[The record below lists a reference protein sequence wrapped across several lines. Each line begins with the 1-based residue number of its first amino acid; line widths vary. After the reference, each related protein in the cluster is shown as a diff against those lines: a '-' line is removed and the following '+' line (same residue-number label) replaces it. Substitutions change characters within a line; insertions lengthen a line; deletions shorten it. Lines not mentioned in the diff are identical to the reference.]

1 MLFSNKDIRKLVIPL
16 IIEQMLE
23 VSVGMLDTVMISYC
37 GEAAVSG
44 VSLVDMINQILLA
57 LFAALGTGGAVVV
70 SQFMGADNIPR
81 AKQSAR
87 QLVDVAAVISVA
99 VAVLAILLRHP
110 VLSVCFP
117 GIEQS
122 VFDNALIYLVM
133 SALSYPFIGLYNSL
147 CAIFRAQGDSRTP
160 MVLSLMMNIIN
171 FCGNAL
177 TIYVLHWGVF
187 GAALAS
193 LIGRAFAC
201 LIALFLLFRPRLRI
215 NLAGGSFLPD
225 RSLIRRILY
234 IGIPSGIESSIFQL
248 GRLFGVSIISGFGT
262 FEIAANA
269 VANNLDSLGVMPG
282 TAMQLAVITIVGR
295 CVGAHDFKQAKYYT
309 RKLMIITYTLT
320 ILTCGLTILFRNTL
334 FGFYSLSPE
343 TLTLA
348 NKLVLIHD
356 VTAMVLWPISFVLP
370 NVFRS
375 ANDVKFP
382 MVVSISSMVLVRNC
396 LGFLIAHRIGQGCLG
411 VWIAMIFD
419 WCIRSAFFVWRYLSG
434 RWMQFYK
441 D

>member
-1 MLFSNKDIRKLVIPL
+1 MLFSNKDIRRLLIPL
-16 IIEQMLE
+16 IIEQVLE
-23 VSVGMLDTVMISYC
+23 ISVGMLDTIMISYC
-37 GEAAVSG
+37 GETAVSG

-70 SQFMGADNIPR
+70 SQFIGADNISR

-87 QLVDVAAVISVA
+87 QLVNVATVISLI
-99 VAVLAILLRHP
+99 VAVLAVLLRQS

-122 VFDNALIYLVM
+122 VFDNAMVYLVM

-147 CAIFRAQGDSRTP
+147 SAIFRAQGDSKTP
-160 MVLSLMMNIIN
+160 MKLSLVMNIIN

-177 TIYVLHWGVF
+177 TIYLLKWGVF

-201 LIALFLLFRPRLRI
+201 LAALYLLFRPKLRI
-215 NLAGGSFLPD
+215 NLAGGSFRPD
-225 RSLIRRILY
+225 GTLIRRILY
-234 IGIPSGIESSIFQL
+234 IGVPSGIESSIFQL
-248 GRLFGVSIISGFGT
+248 GRLIGVSIISGFGT

-269 VANNLDSLGVMPG
+269 VANNMDSLGIMPG
-282 TAMQLAVITIVGR
+282 NAMQLAVITIIGR

-309 RKLMIITYTLT
+309 RKLMCITYGLMFV
-320 ILTCGLTILFRNTL
+320 TCGLTLIFRNTL

-343 TLTLA
+343 TLVLA

-356 VTAMVLWPISFVLP
+356 LFAMLLWPASFVLP

-382 MVVSISSMVLVRNC
+382 MVVSIGSMLLIRNC
-396 LGFLIAHRIGQGCLG
+396 LGYLIAHKTGQGCMG

-419 WCIRSAFFVWRYLSG
+419 WIVRVSFFLWRYLSG
-434 RWMQFYK
+434 KWMQYSQ
-441 D
+441 